1 MNIILHKIKHIYNFV
16 DDNNYERK
24 IKMRNYDRI
33 NALPPKDI
41 DRKHAHIIGGGI
53 AGLSAA
59 IALVTDAHMPAGNVT
74 IYESLPV
81 VGGSMDGAGN
91 AWHGYTCRGE
101 RELEARMECLWYVC
115 SKVPSIQTPGRTIL
129 DETFEA
135 NVREPIYSHFRLI
148 HKQGQRYPTTGPLM
162 SDKDTQR
169 MAELIL
175 TPEEELEGLTVAD
188 WFTPEFTKTV
198 FWYCWSSML
207 AFRDFHSIIE
217 VKRYLARF
225 MMYAPGLTHLDGILH
240 TEYNEYDSLIKP
252 MQVWLQSLGV
262 HFVTGTTVIDMD
274 LVDQADETIVTGL
287 TLCDAVGERQVALN
301 RDDLVFFTNGSLTQN
316 ASMGDT
322 YTLAPMNR
330 DTQERGCFTLWEKL
344 AVRHPKFG
352 NPAAFLSDIE
362 KTNWISFFP
371 TIRDGRVFF
380 DYMEKKT
387 GDRMGCGGAITVTDS
402 SWKIGF
408 VLYGKY
414 FPDQPD
420 DVNVL
425 WAYGQ
430 VSDVPGDYIK
440 KPMRECTGAEMFA
453 ELLYHCGL
461 SKEQIDQVLAHST
474 VSTSMMP
481 YITSQF
487 MPRKISD
494 RPKVIP
500 AGCVNL
506 AFIGQFVELPQDVVF
521 TVETSVRTA
530 LMAVWGL
537 TGLQKP
543 MVPIYEPTYDLR
555 VVVANLKAS
564 LDLKEITP
572 ADLPHILRTSPSP
585 RLLLR
590 YLKTLPK
597 LP

>member
-1 MNIILHKIKHIYNFV
+1 MK
-16 DDNNYERK
+16 
-24 IKMRNYDRI
+24 NYDRI
-33 NALPPKDI
+33 NAPAPRDI
-41 DRKHAHIIGGGI
+41 GQKRAYIIGGGI

-59 IALVTDAHMPAGNVT
+59 ISLVTDAYIPAGNVT
-74 IYESLPV
+74 IYESLPLL
-81 VGGSMDGAGN
+81 GGSMDGAGD
-91 AWHGYTCRGE
+91 AEHGYTSRGE

-115 SKVPSIQTPGRTIL
+115 GKVPSLQTPGRTIL

-135 NVREPIYSHFRLI
+135 NVREPIHSHYRLM
-148 HKQGQRYPTTGPLM
+148 HKQGQLYPSTGPLM
-162 SDKDTQR
+162 SEKDAKR
-169 MAELIL
+169 MAELLL
-175 TPEEELEGLTVAD
+175 TPEAELEGISAAD
-188 WFTPEFTKTV
+188 WFTPEFTKSV

-225 MMYAPGLTHLDGILH
+225 MMYAPGITHLDGILH
-240 TEYNEYDSLIKP
+240 TQYNEYDSIIKP
-252 MQVWLQSLGV
+252 MQAWLQSLGV
-262 HFVTGTTVIDMD
+262 HFVTGTTVVD
-274 LVDQADETIVTGL
+274 LDLLDLAGETIVTGL
-287 TLCDAVGERQVALN
+287 TLRDTDGERRLALTRN
-301 RDDLVFFTNGSLTQN
+301 DLVFFTNGSLTQN

-322 YTLAPMNR
+322 HTVAPLNR
-330 DTQERGCFTLWEKL
+330 DTRQRGCFTLWEKL
-344 AVRHPKFG
+344 AARDPKFG

-371 TIRDGRVFF
+371 TIRDGHTFY

-387 GDRMGCGGAITVTDS
+387 GDKMGCGGAITVIDS
-402 SWKIGF
+402 SWKLGF
-408 VLYGKY
+408 VPYGKY
-414 FPDQPD
+414 FPDQPE

-430 VSDVPGDYIK
+430 VSDAPGAYIK

-461 SKEQIDQVLAHST
+461 SEEQSEQVLAHAS

-494 RPKVIP
+494 RPRVIP
-500 AGCVNL
+500 DGCVNL

-543 MVPIYEPTYDLR
+543 MVPVYEPTYDLR

-564 LDLKEITP
+564 LDLTEITLS
-572 ADLPHILRTSPSP
+572 DLPRILRTSPSP
-585 RLLLR
+585 KLLLR
-590 YLKTLPK
+590 YLKDLPRIQN
-597 LP
+597 